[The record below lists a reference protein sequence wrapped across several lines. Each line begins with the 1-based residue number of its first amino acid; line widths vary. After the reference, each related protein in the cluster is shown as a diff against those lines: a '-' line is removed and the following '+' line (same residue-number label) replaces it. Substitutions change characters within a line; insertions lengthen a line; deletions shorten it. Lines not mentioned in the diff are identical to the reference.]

1 MFPVIAL
8 AFETL
13 PERYNP
19 AIFNQF
25 YESFPQ
31 GFLVAFDHQTLI
43 GFLIGVKTTP
53 NTARILMLSVQ
64 ERYRNQ
70 GIGSALL
77 NQFLRQ
83 MKHLNVTVV
92 ELEVR
97 ASNQGALLFYKK
109 QGFVQQ
115 ELLLRFYQNGE
126 NAYRMSRVL

>member
-25 YESFPQ
+25 YESFPE
-31 GFLVAFDHQTLI
+31 GFLVAFDHLTLI

-53 NTARILMLSVQ
+53 NIARILMLSVQ

-70 GIGSALL
+70 GIGTALL
-77 NQFLRQ
+77 NQFLQ
-83 MKHLNVTVV
+83 EMKHLNVAVV

-97 ASNQGALLFYKK
+97 ASNQGALQFYKK
-109 QGFVQQ
+109 QGFAQQ
-115 ELLLRFYQNGE
+115 ELLMRFYQNGE
-126 NAYRMSRVL
+126 NAYRMSRAL

>member
-1 MFPVIAL
+1 MLPVTAL

-13 PERYNP
+13 LERYNP

-25 YESFPQ
+25 YESFPE

-83 MKHLNVTVV
+83 MKLLNVAVV

-97 ASNQGALLFYKK
+97 ASNQGALQFYKK

-126 NAYRMSRVL
+126 NAYRMSKAL